1 MTPPFGCAFDFFV
14 FAKNRFKER
23 SNCAAHREKR
33 FSSTA
38 ASVLIS
44 SGAADVYNSQQLL
57 LWFSGPAWKGHPSTS
72 SQLNL
77 LAHFFL
83 SLSKADWSGNP
94 QGLQETVSEQD
105 LLVEV

>member
-14 FAKNRFKER
+14 LPKKLFEER
-23 SNCAAHREKR
+23 SICAAHREKR
-33 FSSTA
+33 FSSSA

-57 LWFSGPAWKGHPSTS
+57 LWFSSPAWKGHPSTS

-77 LAHFFL
+77 LAHFFFL
-83 SLSKADWSGNP
+83 SLSKADWSWNP

-105 LLVEV
+105 L